1 MNIRGQNEM
10 NIENSYKDI
19 CRGDCKEALHFPFSF
34 PTVCATWLDK
44 DKEGHLKLKEEL
56 DWDFQWLD

>member
-1 MNIRGQNEM
+1 M

-56 DWDFQWLD
+56 DWDFQRLD